1 MSQSHIFNGD
11 IQQIRAVFDLC
22 GPDQNGMISLHK
34 FKRLYEEHTNAP
46 LGNNH
51 LLHVPENRVS
61 TMTILA
67 IIWFNR
73 CRRISVCTFRL
84 LLILIIS
91 M

>member
-46 LGNNH
+46 LGSNH
-51 LLHVPENRVS
+51 LLDLPENRVS
-61 TMTILA
+61 TITILA
-67 IIWFNR
+67 IIWLIENNS
-73 CRRISVCTFRL
+73 ICTFRL

>member
-46 LGNNH
+46 LGSNH
-51 LLHVPENRVS
+51 LLDLPENRVS
-61 TMTILA
+61 TITILA
-67 IIWFNR
+67 IIWFNMMTKKLTFH
-73 CRRISVCTFRL
+73 ISL

>member
-46 LGNNH
+46 LGSNH
-51 LLHVPENRVS
+51 LLDLPENRVS
-61 TMTILA
+61 TITILA
-67 IIWFNR
+67 IIWFNIKETHFPHFVY
-73 CRRISVCTFRL
+73 C
-84 LLILIIS
+84 
-91 M
+91 